1 VAVIY
6 TITTNPSI
14 DYTMDTDLV
23 LGKVNRPRTE
33 VIYPG
38 GKGINVSLALRQLGE
53 ETKAL
58 GFAAWRIGQTIRDML
73 DDLQC
78 PHNLLDLGGGRQSR
92 INVKFKGNP
101 ETAVNGF
108 GPLLAEEDMVRL
120 LDLLRGVK
128 EEDMVVL
135 SGWTKSIPFYVSILR
150 QVSAAGCLTV
160 LDCTGE
166 AMWQCLSCRPFLIKP
181 NLAELGALFGVEDLE
196 LMEGVDLARQL
207 QREGARNVLVTMG
220 GGGAFL
226 LTEAPALYSANAC
239 IGQVRN
245 TVGAGD
251 SLIAGFLT
259 GWKRTG
265 DYSEALRLGVAA
277 GCATAFSDWLGTKS
291 ETMELLDQIQVQRV
305 PIEI

>member
-1 VAVIY
+1 MAVIY

-58 GFAAWRIGQTIRDML
+58 GFAAGRIGQTIRDML

-166 AMWQCLSCRPFLIKP
+166 ALWQCLSCRPFLIKP

-226 LTEAPALYSANAC
+226 LTEEQELYSANAC

-245 TVGAGD
+245 TVGAGE

>member
-1 VAVIY
+1 MIY
-6 TITTNPSI
+6 TITANPSI
-14 DYTMDTDLV
+14 DYTMETDLI
-23 LGKVNRPRTE
+23 LGQVNRPRSE

-38 GKGINVSLALRQLGE
+38 GKGINVSLALLQLGE

-58 GFAAWRIGQTIRDML
+58 GFAAGRIGQTIRDML

-78 PHNLLDLGGGRQSR
+78 PHNLLELGEGRQSR

-108 GPLLAEEDMVRL
+108 GPDLHEEDMVRL

-128 EEDMVVL
+128 KEDTVVL

-150 QVSAAGCLTV
+150 QVSAEGCITV

-166 AMWQCLSCRPFLIKP
+166 ALWQCLSCRPFLIKP
-181 NLAELGALFGVEDLE
+181 NLEELGALFGVEDLE
-196 LMEGVDLARQL
+196 IMEAVDLALQL

-220 GGGAFL
+220 ADGAFL
-226 LTEAPALYSANAC
+226 LTEDEQLYSANAC
-239 IGQVRN
+239 IGTVRN

-259 GWKRTG
+259 GLKRTG
-265 DYSEALRLGVAA
+265 DYAEALRLGVAA
-277 GCATAFSDWLGTKS
+277 GGATAFSDWLGTKEDIMS
-291 ETMELLDQIQVQRV
+291 LLDQVQVEKV
-305 PIEI
+305 PLE

>member
-1 VAVIY
+1 MIY

-58 GFAAWRIGQTIRDML
+58 GFAAGRIGQTIRDML

-78 PHNLLDLGGGRQSR
+78 PHNLLELGGGRQSR

-120 LDLLRGVK
+120 LDLLRCIK
-128 EEDMVVL
+128 PEDGAVL
-135 SGWTKSIPFYVSILR
+135 SGWAQSIPFYVSIIRLLTD
-150 QVSAAGCLTV
+150 AGCTTV
-160 LDCTGE
+160 LDCSGE
-166 AMWQCLSCRPFLIKP
+166 ALWQCLPCHPFLIKP
-181 NLAELGALFGVEDLE
+181 NLQELGELFGFEDLE
-196 LMEGVDLARQL
+196 FMEGVDLARQL
-207 QREGARNVLVTMG
+207 QNEGARNVVVSMG

-226 LTEAPALYSANAC
+226 LTEDQQLYSANAC
-239 IGQVRN
+239 TGSVSN

-251 SLIAGFLT
+251 SLVAGILT
-259 GWKRTG
+259 GLKQWG
-265 DYSEALRLGVAA
+265 DFGKALQLGIAA
-277 GCATAFSDWLGTKS
+277 GSATAFSDWLGTR
-291 ETMELLDQIQVQRV
+291 ELTMQLMEQVTV
-305 PIEI
+305 EKIPL

>member
-1 VAVIY
+1 MIY

-14 DYTMDTDLV
+14 DYTMETDLIP
-23 LGKVNRPRTE
+23 GKVNRPRSE

-38 GKGINVSLALRQLGE
+38 GKGINVSIALRQLGE

-58 GFAAWRIGQTIRDML
+58 GFAAGRIGQTIRDML

-78 PHNLLDLGGGRQSR
+78 PHNLLELGGGRQSR
-92 INVKFKGNP
+92 INVKFKGHP

-108 GPLLAEEDMVRL
+108 GPLLEEEDMGRL
-120 LDLLRGVK
+120 LELLRGVK
-128 EEDMVVL
+128 VEDTVVL

-150 QVSAAGCLTV
+150 QVSAAGCTTV

-166 AMWQCLSCRPFLIKP
+166 ALWECLPCRPFLIKP

-196 LMEGVDLARQL
+196 LMEGVELARQL

-220 GGGAFL
+220 GSGAFL
-226 LTEAPALYSANAC
+226 LTEDQRLYSATAC

-265 DYSEALRLGVAA
+265 DYSEALRQGVAA